1 GSSAPATSAA
11 ASAAPAASTSGSAS
25 PAASSS
31 GAAAGGRELR
41 VIMGANQGT
50 LDPFAVATEQE
61 MLVTRNVYESL
72 MRYKPNT
79 SQLEGDL
86 ATSWSVSPDGL
97 EYTFHL
103 RPGVKWQ
110 KGYGA
115 FTAADVKA
123 SYDYLLDPANK
134 QPFRTVVNM
143 IKSVSVVDPMTV
155 MFTLNAPYVPFLQLM
170 TDYRVGPIV
179 NVKAIRA
186 EGANWIWQPVGTGPY
201 MLQSANPR
209 VDATIVANPDYWGP
223 PPAIKKI
230 YMKTIT
236 DDNAA
241 VAAMENK
248 QFDLWDGRANDSTVV
263 KHMASE
269 GFVQTAVNR
278 HVPLVLLMNLT
289 VKPFDNLKV
298 RQAIAYSVNRQQII
312 DLGLQGDAIP
322 WYNPVPK
329 GYIDVDP
336 NVPHFDTDVNK
347 AKALLSQAGYPNG
360 VAVTLNVYQGP
371 VQQPSNV
378 LQEQLKQSGIKV
390 TQQLLDQP
398 TFIKDVFTNKNIDF
412 ALHCCQRQPDPDL
425 ILSDMFSAKN
435 RGAIYISHIDLEPQL
450 AQARQ
455 ELDAQKRQ
463 QDYYKLETQIIN
475 DADMIPIAMTPSF
488 LTSQPD
494 LKGMPSSESIWGLD
508 WTQYS
513 FK

>member
-1 GSSAPATSAA
+1 
-11 ASAAPAASTSGSAS
+11 
-25 PAASSS
+25 
-31 GAAAGGRELR
+31 
-41 VIMGANQGT
+41 
-50 LDPFAVATEQE
+50 
-61 MLVTRNVYESL
+61 
-72 MRYKPNT
+72 
-79 SQLEGDL
+79 
-86 ATSWSVSPDGL
+86 
-97 EYTFHL
+97 
-103 RPGVKWQ
+103 
-110 KGYGA
+110 
-115 FTAADVKA
+115 
-123 SYDYLLDPANK
+123 
-134 QPFRTVVNM
+134 
-143 IKSVSVVDPMTV
+143 
-155 MFTLNAPYVPFLQLM
+155 
-170 TDYRVGPIV
+170 
-179 NVKAIRA
+179 
-186 EGANWIWQPVGTGPY
+186 
-201 MLQSANPR
+201 
-209 VDATIVANPDYWGP
+209 
-223 PPAIKKI
+223 
-230 YMKTIT
+230 
-236 DDNAA
+236 
-241 VAAMENK
+241 
-248 QFDLWDGRANDSTVV
+248 
-263 KHMASE
+263 
-269 GFVQTAVNR
+269 AVNR

-336 NVPHFDTDVNK
+336 NVPHFDTDVTK